1 MGKRKRGQKR
11 DNWNSRGVPNRK
23 KWRIYEFCGR
33 HLGDKR
39 LCFDDAFPQP

>member
-23 KWRIYEFCGR
+23 SGEFMNFVAGT
-33 HLGDKR
+33 
-39 LCFDDAFPQP
+39 